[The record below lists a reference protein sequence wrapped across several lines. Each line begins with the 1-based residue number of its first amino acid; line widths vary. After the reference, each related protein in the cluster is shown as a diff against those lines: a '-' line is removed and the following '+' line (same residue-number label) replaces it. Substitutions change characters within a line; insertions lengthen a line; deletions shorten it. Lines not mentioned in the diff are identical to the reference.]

1 MADFEVYRA
10 FSPVTVLTSKPGVM
24 KGIGTVYD
32 AAKFLLEE
40 WPEGKAG
47 PKHLNA
53 QKIMLSCLEGKCMPA
68 VARVAFVEA
77 AREAN
82 IYIPPAEIDPV
93 TAGRP
98 SPRWR
103 YSKPRRRS

>member
-1 MADFEVYRA
+1 MAEFETYP
-10 FSPVTVLTSKPGVM
+10 FHPVTVMTSKLGVM
-24 KGIGTVYD
+24 RGIGTVAD
-32 AAKFLLEE
+32 AAKFLLYE

-53 QKIMLSCLEGKCMPA
+53 RKVLLSCLEGNCSPA
-68 VARVAFVEA
+68 IARVAFVEA

-82 IYIPPAEIDPV
+82 IYIPPPEIDPV

-98 SPRWR
+98 APRWR

>member
-1 MADFEVYRA
+1 MDYETYRA
-10 FSPVTVLTSKPGVM
+10 FSPVTVMSRRPGQM
-24 KGIGTVYD
+24 INIGTVYD

-40 WPEGKAG
+40 WPPERIG

-53 QKIMLSCLEGKCMPA
+53 RIILLSCLSEECSPA

-98 SPRWR
+98 APKWR
-103 YSKPRRRS
+103 YKKPRRRA